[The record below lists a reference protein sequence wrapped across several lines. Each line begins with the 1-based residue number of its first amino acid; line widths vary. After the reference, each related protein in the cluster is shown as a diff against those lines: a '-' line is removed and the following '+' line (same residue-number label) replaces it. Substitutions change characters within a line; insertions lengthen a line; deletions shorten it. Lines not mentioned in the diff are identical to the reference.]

1 MVQTLPGAGWGVGE
15 MVSFPLYLGGLD
27 QLNHG
32 MYIMNMKSL
41 LVFLSLSATSL
52 GAVAGDTAEAA
63 LGGGIGGALG
73 AAIGNE
79 VGGRDGAILG
89 GAVGAAAGTAVTT
102 REQRD
107 HDRNYDYD
115 RRRYDDD
122 RGSYRK
128 SRGHFCPPGQAKKG
142 NC

>member
-1 MVQTLPGAGWGVGE
+1 ME
-15 MVSFPLYLGGLD
+15 RRREVSPSPLSGRSD

-32 MYIMNMKSL
+32 IYIMKMRSL

-52 GAVAGDTAEAA
+52 GTFADDTADAA
-63 LGGGIGGALG
+63 LGGGIGGAIG

-89 GAVGAAAGTAVTT
+89 GAIGAATGTAITT
-102 REQRD
+102 RD
-107 HDRNYDYD
+107 HDREYYRDHD
-115 RRRYDDD
+115 RRRHDYDDH
-122 RGSYRK
+122 RAYQK

>member
-1 MVQTLPGAGWGVGE
+1 
-15 MVSFPLYLGGLD
+15 
-27 QLNHG
+27 
-32 MYIMNMKSL
+32 MNMKSL

-52 GAVAGDTAEAA
+52 GAVAGDTADAA

-102 REQRD
+102 RDQRD
-107 HDRNYDYD
+107 HDRDYDYA

>member
-1 MVQTLPGAGWGVGE
+1 MIQDK
-15 MVSFPLYLGGLD
+15 SD
-27 QLNHG
+27 HLNHG
-32 MYIMNMKSL
+32 IYIMNMKPL

-52 GAVAGDTAEAA
+52 GAVAGDIADAA

-102 REQRD
+102 RDQRE
-107 HDRNYDYD
+107 HDRDYD

-122 RGSYRK
+122 RRSYRK

>member
-1 MVQTLPGAGWGVGE
+1 MGGGEYALPLDTLGR
-15 MVSFPLYLGGLD
+15 LD
-27 QLNHG
+27 HLNHG
-32 MYIMNMKSL
+32 VNIMNMKSL

-52 GAVAGDTAEAA
+52 GAVAGDTADAA
-63 LGGGIGGALG
+63 LGGGVGGAIG

-79 VGGRDGAILG
+79 VGGREGAILG
-89 GAVGAAAGTAVTT
+89 GAVGAATGTAITT
-102 REQRD
+102 KDHRERD
-107 HDRNYDYD
+107 RDYD
-115 RRRYDDD
+115 RRRYDYDD

>member
-1 MVQTLPGAGWGVGE
+1 MEKMGFTS
-15 MVSFPLYLGGLD
+15 MK
-27 QLNHG
+27 
-32 MYIMNMKSL
+32 MKSL

-52 GAVAGDTAEAA
+52 GAVADDTADAA
-63 LGGGIGGALG
+63 LGGGIGGAIG

-89 GAVGAAAGTAVTT
+89 GAVGAATGTAITT
-102 REQRD
+102 KDQREDYYD
-107 HDRNYDYD
+107 HDRRRDDYD
-115 RRRYDDD
+115 DHR
-122 RGSYRK
+122 SYRK